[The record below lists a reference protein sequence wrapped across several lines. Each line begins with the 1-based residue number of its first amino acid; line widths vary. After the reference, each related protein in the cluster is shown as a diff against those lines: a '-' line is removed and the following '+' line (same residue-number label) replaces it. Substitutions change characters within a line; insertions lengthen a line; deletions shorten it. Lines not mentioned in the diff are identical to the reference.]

1 MGRSDCQSYCI
12 LLSKSGGEGARKRLQ
27 AMCESSDG
35 FALANLDLEMRGPG
49 DFFGAA
55 QHGLPQLKIADLL
68 TDRTTLAET
77 SAVARQLLEEDATL
91 RRWPLLRQAVGRLF
105 SSISENG
112 FN

>member
-1 MGRSDCQSYCI
+1 
-12 LLSKSGGEGARKRLQ
+12 
-27 AMCESSDG
+27 
-35 FALANLDLEMRGPG
+35 MRELR
-49 DFFGAA
+49 
-55 QHGLPQLKIADLL
+55 LPQLKIADLL

-77 SAVARQLLEEDATL
+77 SAVARQLLDEDATL